1 MPRYD
6 ARFDP
11 PAPVA
16 AINLRSVDRRKRVSD
31 VPMFIDSG
39 ADVTCLPASA
49 VSQLG
54 LPNQGDREVT
64 AFDGS
69 NSVAASVKCEV
80 LFLGQVYRGV
90 YLVVDDQYGLLGR
103 DVLNRVSLLL
113 DGPRLS
119 WREASRKD

>member
-16 AINLRSVDRRKRVSD
+16 AINLRSVDRRKRVSN
-31 VPMFIDSG
+31 VAMFIDSG
-39 ADVTCLPASA
+39 ADVTFLPAAA

-69 NSVAASVKCEV
+69 EGVAGSVECEV

-90 YLVVDDQYGLLGR
+90 YLIVDDQYGLLGR
-103 DVLNRVSLLL
+103 DVLNRVSLVLN
-113 DGPRLS
+113 GPGLN
-119 WREASRKD
+119 WREAGKTD

>member
-6 ARFDP
+6 ARFAP

-16 AINLRSVDRRKRVSD
+16 AINLRSIDRRKRVSN
-31 VPMFIDSG
+31 VAMFIDSG
-39 ADVTCLPASA
+39 ADVTFLPASA
-49 VSQLG
+49 VNQLG

-69 NSVAASVKCEV
+69 ESVAGSVECEL

-90 YLVVDDQYGLLGR
+90 YLIVDDQYGLLGR
-103 DVLNRVSLLL
+103 DVLNHVSLLL
-113 DGPRLS
+113 DGPGLT
-119 WREASRKD
+119 WHEASRAD

>member
-16 AINLRSVDRRKRVSD
+16 AINLRSVDRRKRVSN
-31 VPMFIDSG
+31 VAMFIDSG
-39 ADVTCLPASA
+39 ADVTFLPASA

-54 LPNQGDREVT
+54 LPNRGDREVT

-69 NSVAASVKCEV
+69 KSVAASVKCEV
-80 LFLGQVYRGV
+80 LFLGQAYRGD
-90 YLVVDDQYGLLGR
+90 YLIVDDQYGLLGR
-103 DVLNRVSLLL
+103 DILNRVSLLL
-113 DGPRLS
+113 DGPKLN
-119 WREASRKD
+119 WREAPIKE

>member
-6 ARFDP
+6 ARFEP

-16 AINLRSVDRRKRVSD
+16 AINLRSVDRRQRVSN

-54 LPNQGDREVT
+54 LSNQGDREVT

-69 NSVAASVKCEV
+69 QSVAASVKCEV
-80 LFLGQVYRGV
+80 IFLGQV
-90 YLVVDDQYGLLGR
+90 L
-103 DVLNRVSLLL
+103 
-113 DGPRLS
+113 PRHVPDC
-119 WREASRKD
+119 R

>member
-1 MPRYD
+1 MPEYD
-6 ARFDP
+6 SRFDP

-16 AINLRSVDRRKRVSD
+16 AINVRTVDRRKRVSN
-31 VPMFIDSG
+31 VSMFIDSG
-39 ADVTCLPASA
+39 ADVTVLPASV

-54 LPNQGDREVT
+54 LPNHGNREVT

-69 NSVAASVKCEV
+69 ESVAASVECEV

-113 DGPRLS
+113 DGPRLT
-119 WREASRKD
+119 WEVT

>member
-1 MPRYD
+1 MPSYD

-16 AINLRSVDRRKRVSD
+16 AINLRSIDRHKRVSN
-31 VPMFIDSG
+31 VAMFIDSG
-39 ADVTCLPASA
+39 ADVTFLPASA

-69 NSVAASVKCEV
+69 ESVAASVECEL
-80 LFLGQVYRGV
+80 LFLGQIYRGV

-103 DVLNRVSLLL
+103 DVLNRVSLVL
-113 DGPRLS
+113 DGPGLN
-119 WREASRKD
+119 WRRATSED

>member
-6 ARFDP
+6 AQFAP

-16 AINLRSVDRRKRVSD
+16 RINLRSVDRRKGVSN
-31 VPMFIDSG
+31 VAMFIDSG
-39 ADVTCLPASA
+39 ADVTFLPASA
-49 VSQLG
+49 VNQLG

-69 NSVAASVKCEV
+69 ESVAGSVECEL
-80 LFLGQVYRGV
+80 LFLGQVYRGA
-90 YLVVDDQYGLLGR
+90 YLIIDDQYGLLGR
-103 DVLNRVSLLL
+103 DVLNRLCIVL

-119 WREASRKD
+119 WREGS

>member
-6 ARFDP
+6 ARFAP

-16 AINLRSVDRRKRVSD
+16 VINLRSIDRRKRLSNVA
-31 VPMFIDSG
+31 MFIDSG
-39 ADVTCLPASA
+39 ADVTFLPASA

-69 NSVAASVKCEV
+69 EGVAASVECEL

-90 YLVVDDQYGLLGR
+90 YLIVDDQYGLLGR

-113 DGPRLS
+113 DGPGLT
-119 WREASRKD
+119 WREASRAD

>member
-6 ARFDP
+6 ARFAP
-11 PAPVA
+11 PTPVA
-16 AINLRSVDRRKRVSD
+16 TINLRSVDRRKRVSN
-31 VPMFIDSG
+31 VAMFIDSG

-69 NSVAASVKCEV
+69 ESVAGSVECEL
-80 LFLGQVYRGV
+80 LFLRQVYRGI
-90 YLVVDDQYGLLGR
+90 YLIVDDQYGLLGR

-113 DGPRLS
+113 DGPQLS
-119 WREASRKD
+119 WREASRED

>member
-6 ARFDP
+6 ARFEP

-16 AINLRSVDRRKRVSD
+16 AINLRSVDRRKRVSN
-31 VPMFIDSG
+31 VAMFIDSG
-39 ADVTCLPASA
+39 ADVTFLPASA

-69 NSVAASVKCEV
+69 ESVAASVECEL

-90 YLVVDDQYGLLGR
+90 YLIVDDQYGLLGR
-103 DVLNRVSLLL
+103 DVLNRLCIVL
-113 DGPRLS
+113 DGPQLS
-119 WREASRKD
+119 WREGS

>member
-16 AINLRSVDRRKRVSD
+16 AINLRSVDRRKRVSN
-31 VPMFIDSG
+31 VAMFIDSG

-54 LPNQGDREVT
+54 LPSQGDREVT

-69 NSVAASVKCEV
+69 QSVAASVKCEV

-90 YLVVDDQYGLLGR
+90 YLIVDDQYGLLGR

-113 DGPRLS
+113 DGPSLN
-119 WREASRKD
+119 WREASRRN